1 MKQDSMLMHLREHV
15 AQMGKLQN
23 ETWGLGYI
31 DLYLMHFPV
40 ALEYIKPSELQ
51 YPVIIFKQVVRAIT
65 HKLQAWW
72 MDAAHETV
80 AVAKVPIMETW
91 QAMEKLVDERLV
103 RSIGV
108 SNFDTQL
115 LYDVL
120 SYARH
125 PISSLQIE
133 HHPYLVQPQLIAM
146 AQEEGIAVTGY
157 STFGPQSFL
166 ELPEAFRKR
175 AADVPLLFDT
185 EVVKKLVT
193 KYSRSPGQVLL
204 RWATQR

>member
-1 MKQDSMLMHLREHV
+1 
-15 AQMGKLQN
+15 
-23 ETWGLGYI
+23 
-31 DLYLMHFPV
+31 
-40 ALEYIKPSELQ
+40 
-51 YPVIIFKQVVRAIT
+51 
-65 HKLQAWW
+65 
-72 MDAAHETV
+72 MDAARETIS
-80 AVAKVPIMETW
+80 VAKVPIMETW
-91 QAMEKLVDERLV
+91 QAIEKLVDEGVV

-115 LYDVL
+115 LYDVI

-146 AQEEGIAVTGY
+146 AQEEGIVVTGY

-166 ELPEAFRKR
+166 ELPPAFRQR
-175 AADVPLLFDT
+175 AAGVPMLFDT
-185 EVVKKLVT
+185 EVVKKLAA
-193 KYSRSPGQVLL
+193 KYAKGPGQVLL